1 MVELGGAMDLAPL
14 IKDFGL
20 PVALLVYFIWQNTA
34 TSKEY
39 NQYVKDIAQKA
50 VDAINKSTEVD
61 TKMLGVA
68 ERLEKRLDN
77 ERGN

>member
-1 MVELGGAMDLAPL
+1 MDIAPL

-20 PVALLVYFIWQNTA
+20 PVALLVYFIYQNA
-34 TSKEY
+34 AISREY
-39 NQYVKDIAQKA
+39 NSYVKDIAQKA

-61 TKMLGVA
+61 TKMLGVV

-77 ERGN
+77 

>member
-1 MVELGGAMDLAPL
+1 MIEGL

-20 PVALLVYFIWQNTA
+20 PVALLVYFIYQNTSI
-34 TSKEY
+34 SKEY
-39 NQYVKDIAQKA
+39 NKYVKDIAQKA

-61 TKMLGVA
+61 TKMLQVA
-68 ERLEKRLDN
+68 ERMEKRLDN

>member
-1 MVELGGAMDLAPL
+1 MPDASL

-20 PVALLVYFIWQNTA
+20 PVALLLYFIWQNTSI
-34 TSKEY
+34 SKEY
-39 NQYVKDIAQKA
+39 NTYVKDIAQKA
-50 VDAINKSTEVD
+50 IDAINKSTEVD
-61 TKMLGVA
+61 TKMLGVV

>member
-1 MVELGGAMDLAPL
+1 MDIAPL

-34 TSKEY
+34 ISKEY

-61 TKMLGVA
+61 TKMLEVA
-68 ERLEKRLDN
+68 KRMETRLDN